1 VPNFAYTGRDER
13 GLMVQGE
20 LEGTDSAVVAGSLI
34 SQGVTPI
41 EIREAA
47 APGETG
53 QGLQGLLDRMTEK
66 KVTGTDVLLFSR
78 QMNTL
83 LKAGVP
89 MMNALRGLEGSA
101 GEKSTLARVM
111 RDLREGLESGN
122 ELSTCLARYPRLFD
136 KFYVAMVRV
145 GEFTGTLQEIFL
157 RLFHHL
163 EFEKLMHEQVRSAIR
178 YPAFVVITMGVAIA
192 IVNVFV
198 IPAFARAYAGFKAEL
213 PMITKGLIAF
223 SNFTVAYW
231 PALLGMLVVAVVGFR
246 LYIRSA
252 RGRLWWDEF
261 KLKIPV
267 AGPIVVNATLARF
280 ARSFALAIRSGVPAV
295 QALTIVAG
303 TVDNAYMGRKIEGM
317 REGVERGESL
327 RRTAAVA
334 GVFTPM
340 VLQMLTVGEESG
352 ELDSMMSEI
361 ADLYQRDVE
370 YSLKN
375 LASQIEPILI
385 VGLGVLVLLLALG
398 VFLPIWDL
406 GTAALGKR

>member
-13 GLMVQGE
+13 GMMVQGE
-20 LEGTDSAVVAGSLI
+20 LEGTDSAVVAGSLV

-47 APGETG
+47 APGEAG
-53 QGLQGLLDRMTEK
+53 QGFLERLTEK

-101 GEKSTLARVM
+101 GENSALSRVM

-178 YPAFVVITMGVAIA
+178 YPAFVVITMAVAIA

-231 PALLGMLVVAVVGFR
+231 PVLLGVLVAAAVGFR

-327 RRTAAVA
+327 RRTAAAA
-334 GVFTPM
+334 GIFTPIA
-340 VLQMLTVGEESG
+340 LQMLTVGEESG
-352 ELDSMMSEI
+352 ELDSMLSEV
-361 ADLYQRDVE
+361 AELYQRDVE

-375 LASQIEPILI
+375 LSAQIEPILI

-406 GTAALGKR
+406 GTAALGKK

>member
-1 VPNFAYTGRDER
+1 
-13 GLMVQGE
+13 MVQGE

-317 REGVERGESL
+317 REGVERGESI
-327 RRTAAVA
+327 RRTAAAA
-334 GVFTPM
+334 GIFTPM

>member
-1 VPNFAYTGRDER
+1 MPRFAYKGRDER
-13 GLMVQGE
+13 GQLVQGE
-20 LEGTDSAVVAGSLI
+20 LEGADSNVVAGELI

-41 EIREAA
+41 EITAGA
-47 APGETG
+47 APEQGG
-53 QGLQGLLDRMTEK
+53 QSLEAMFQRLTEK
-66 KVTGTDVLLFSR
+66 KLTTTDVMLFSR

-89 MMNALRGLEGSA
+89 MMAALKGLEGS
-101 GEKSTLARVM
+101 GENPGLTRTM

-122 ELSTCLARYPRLFD
+122 ELSTCLTRFPSVFD
-136 KFYVAMVRV
+136 AFYVAMVRV

-163 EFEKLMHEQVRSAIR
+163 EFEKFMREQVRSATR
-178 YPAFVVITMGVAIA
+178 YPAFVVVTMFVAVT

-198 IPAFARAYAGFKAEL
+198 IPTFAKAYAGFKAEL
-213 PMITKGLIAF
+213 PAITKGLIAF
-223 SNFTVAYW
+223 SNFTVTYW
-231 PALLGMLVVAVVGFR
+231 PVLLGALIVAAVGFR
-246 LYIRSA
+246 YYIKSP

-261 KLKIPV
+261 KLKLPI
-267 AGPIVVNATLARF
+267 AGPIVRNATLARF
-280 ARSFALAIRSGVPAV
+280 ARSFALAVRSGVPAV
-295 QALTIVAG
+295 QALTIVAN
-303 TVDNAYMGRKIEGM
+303 TVDNVYMGRKIEGM

-327 RRTAAVA
+327 RRTAAAA
-334 GVFTPM
+334 GIFTPM

-361 ADLYQRDVE
+361 AELYQRDVE

-385 VGLGVLVLLLALG
+385 VALGALVLLLALG

-406 GTAALGKR
+406 GTAALGKK